1 MLQQWAWTLCEEFC
15 KPLGVIMHPKT
26 HYPIKS
32 STSADL
38 TRSMENFKIKDDSQF
53 EAESN
58 AILSMTG
65 VSALSI

>member
-1 MLQQWAWTLCEEFC
+1 
-15 KPLGVIMHPKT
+15 MHPKT

-32 STSADL
+32 STPADL